1 MTETF
6 SPEEIAI
13 LSPYV
18 SNTDLPVF
26 TVQNLPEEVVA
37 VLFAYYSRSKE
48 SLRRNLLKLIK
59 EQDVDL
65 GDHPGFQAGRESSSA
80 ALAKA
85 KEKAREFHEKWVVGY
100 GHASVA
106 EHAVAHIAI
115 EDVSIVASKVIED
128 NRLASYT
135 EKSTRYVVFDP
146 EKYYKA
152 PELDGT
158 GFEGLYHGT
167 VSALMSAY
175 AELTPKAI
183 EKVKQL
189 LPRGEKQ
196 SEIAYNAA
204 CRAKACDVLRYILP
218 AATFTNIGLTIN
230 GRSLE
235 HMITKLLSHPLAEA
249 ARLGTIIKA
258 EAEKIIPTL
267 LKYAGY
273 NPYIA
278 ETNLEMTRLA
288 SEILGDA
295 GVERGDSAE
304 NRAAI
309 VRFDP
314 GAEDHLVAAVLYGYA
329 QAGAAEVMA
338 LVRGMS
344 LEQKEMV
351 IDEYLSRRGNWDEP
365 LRALE
370 HVYYTFEAIVDYGAF
385 RDIQRHR
392 MATQTTQAFTAAL
405 GWETPPEMIEY
416 GYETIFNELMERAG
430 SAYQAISVQRPR
442 EAQYVLPLA
451 YRQRVLF
458 TWNLRELHH
467 FVSLRSAKQGHAS
480 YRSIAQQAY
489 RELERVHP
497 LLARYIR
504 VDLADYTLARI

>member
-1 MTETF
+1 MRETF
-6 SPEEIAI
+6 TPEEIAV

-18 SNTDLPVF
+18 SNTNLPVF
-26 TVQNLPEEVVA
+26 TVGNLPEEVVA

-48 SLRRNLLKLIK
+48 SLRRNLLKLIN
-59 EQDVDL
+59 ERDVEISTRGSAVGPIETAASL
-65 GDHPGFQAGRESSSA
+65 AAARE
-80 ALAKA
+80 KA
-85 KEKAREFHEKWVVGY
+85 KQFHEKWVVGY

-106 EHAVAHIAI
+106 EHAIAHIAI
-115 EDVSIVASKVIED
+115 EDVSIVASKIIED

-152 PELDGT
+152 PELT
-158 GFEGLYHGT
+158 GSSSENLYRRT
-167 VSALMSAY
+167 VSSLMSAY

-183 EKVKQL
+183 DKIKLL

-230 GRSLE
+230 ARALE
-235 HMITKLLSHPLAEA
+235 HMITKLLSNPLAEA
-249 ARLGTIIKA
+249 QRLGNMIKA

-267 LKYAGY
+267 LKYADHNG
-273 NPYIA
+273 YIA
-278 ETNLEMTRLA
+278 ETNSVMSRIA
-288 SEILGDA
+288 SEALTAPSAIENASENDVSLIRFESD
-295 GVERGDSAE
+295 VEDQ
-304 NRAAI
+304 
-309 VRFDP
+309 
-314 GAEDHLVAAVLYGYA
+314 LVASILYGYTQTA
-329 QAGAAEVMA
+329 AAELMVA
-338 LVRGMS
+338 VRSMTAD
-344 LEQKEMV
+344 QKERV
-351 IDEYLSRRGNWDEP
+351 IDEYLSRRGKWDEP

-370 HVYYTFEAIVDYGAF
+370 HIYYTFEVLVDYGAF

-392 MATQTTQAFTAAL
+392 MATQTTQLFTDVH
-405 GWETPPEMIEY
+405 GYETPPEIIEY
-416 GYETIFNELMERAG
+416 GYKTLFNELMERAR
-430 SAYQAISVQRPR
+430 SAYQTISGEFPR

-458 TWNLRELHH
+458 TWNLREIHH

-480 YRSIAQQAY
+480 YRSIAQQVY

-497 LLARYIR
+497 LLAKYIR
-504 VDLADYTLARI
+504 VDLADYALARI